1 MKKIILILLM
11 ILSLSLFSACNVE
24 DLVNQY
30 LPKEAGE
37 DGEGTQDD
45 GGSSEDEVD
54 PTKDHSA
61 SEAENKFDQLR
72 LKNGF
77 YIEFNYK
84 SNSTESEAQEETLV
98 YAANHDV
105 YYYKTTSDECII
117 DLSDDT
123 KFTVY
128 NKYEEGWECETTE
141 YFEGFGKEEASQL
154 AGAYGVF
161 FSSLFSMY
169 EYMQSTGYTKTTAT
183 VAGRSC
189 DKYTTKEGSV
199 AAQVS
204 YTFYIDKEMGIC
216 LKWEVSG
223 SSLEGSGMA
232 TFECTQFATSYNIV
246 LPEVEEP
253 ADE

>member
-1 MKKIILILLM
+1 MKKLILVLLLL
-11 ILSLSLFSACNVE
+11 LSFVFLGACGMGQDVDDDNV
-24 DLVNQY
+24 
-30 LPKEAGE
+30 
-37 DGEGTQDD
+37 DD
-45 GGSSEDEVD
+45 NGNSGSDEVD
-54 PTKDHSA
+54 PKKDHNTSDA
-61 SEAENKFDQLR
+61 DNKFEQLR
-72 LKNGF
+72 LANGF
-77 YIEFNYK
+77 YIEFKYNA
-84 SNSTESEAQEETLV
+84 SSSDSEDQEETLV
-98 YAANHDV
+98 YAANHDL

-154 AGAYGVF
+154 AGAYGQF

-169 EYMQSTGYTKTTAT
+169 EYMQSTGYTKSSAT

-189 DKYTTKEGSV
+189 DKYTTKEGSAV
-199 AAQVS
+199 AQVS
-204 YTFYIDKEMGIC
+204 YSFCIDKELGIC

-232 TFECTQFATSYNIV
+232 TFECTQFKTSYNIE